1 MPYHN
6 IFQGQRVLI
15 AEDDYLTILDTA
27 DALEASGAEVV
38 GPIGNLDAALERV
51 RAGSPVA
58 AAVLDLNLAGH
69 QVWPL
74 ADQLM
79 KRGVPFVFATG
90 YDGTDIPARFSHV
103 PRFLKPVPAPEVI
116 DLLAE
121 ATVTVSAA

>member
-1 MPYHN
+1 MPYRN

-15 AEDDYLTILDTA
+15 AEDDVLTILDTA

-38 GPIGNLDAALERV
+38 GPIGNLDDALERV

-58 AAVLDLNLAGH
+58 AAVLDLSLRGH
-69 QVWPL
+69 HVWPL

-90 YDGTDIPARFSHV
+90 YDGDNIPSRFAHIQ
-103 PRFLKPVPAPEVI
+103 RFLKPVPSTEIVTF
-116 DLLAE
+116 LAD
-121 ATVTVSAA
+121 ATVTASAA